1 MSEYHGPFPRGRH
14 SHKCCESCRLRGF
27 RSVACYKTR
36 CTKAQ
41 APDIC
46 GVCRHPLNVGIL
58 PTLEYVPAAR
68 AVAASETAGAD
79 LTAQLLAPLGSIS
92 AQTGRLESQ
101 SPLFR
106 ESDANPQRN
115 LF

>member
-1 MSEYHGPFPRGRH
+1 MSEYTGPFPRGRH
-14 SHKCCESCRLRGF
+14 SHKCCRACGLRGF
-27 RSVACYKTR
+27 RSVACYKAR
-36 CTKAQ
+36 CTKGQ

-46 GVCRHPLNVGIL
+46 GVCRSPLDARTL

-68 AVAASETAGAD
+68 AEVACEAAGAE
-79 LTAQLLAPLGSIS
+79 LTAQLLAPLESIS
-92 AQTGRLESQ
+92 AKTGRMESQ

-106 ESDANPQRN
+106 ESDANPQGS